1 MPPGVGLVFGQQIS
15 AGFDM
20 SDPYPGHEVLDWLR
34 KNTNLQW
41 VGIYLAVK
49 DRDSG
54 ITAARGTWK
63 GKFSSLRAMGWGVAP
78 IYVGKQVGTVK
89 NLARG
94 MGGVTAEVFEG
105 ANDGDEAVG
114 LAAEE
119 RIPDG
124 TVLYFDAEGG
134 DRWPDSYVQYLGAW
148 VKTVLTRKKYVP
160 GIYCSPDLAL
170 QFVQGMRNVPNP
182 PWSWSVWAA
191 KYKHGGQA
199 FTAPYPTDLAY
210 HPRNSGCGF
219 AVAWQYRGNIQIPAS
234 QTGRTIKVDLSTS
247 IRPDIGRP

>member
-1 MPPGVGLVFGQQIS
+1 MPFIDVSAPQLS

-20 SDPYPGHEVLDWLR
+20 SDPYPGPEVLGWLR
-34 KNTNLQW
+34 KNTNLRW
-41 VGIYLAVK
+41 IGIYLAVK

-54 ITAARGTWK
+54 VTAARQTWK
-63 GKFSSLRAMGWGVAP
+63 GKFSSLKTMGWGVAP

-89 NLARG
+89 SLARN
-94 MGGVTAEVFEG
+94 MGGTKAEVFEG

-114 LAAEE
+114 LAVEE

-134 DRWPDSYVQYLGAW
+134 DTWPASYVQYLEAW
-148 VKTVLTRKKYVP
+148 VKTVLASKKYVP
-160 GIYCSPDLAL
+160 GIYCSPKVAL
-170 QFVQGMRNVPNP
+170 QFVQGMGNVPNP
-182 PWSWSVWAA
+182 PWSWSVWVASYNQGA
-191 KYKHGGQA
+191 QA
-199 FTAPYPTDLAY
+199 YTAPYPTDLAH

-234 QTGRTIKVDLSTS
+234 QAGRMIKVDLSTS